1 MKAAVYALLLSALL
15 VVAMIDFDHRMIPDV
30 ISLPGIVVGLV
41 VSTFVLPLGWV
52 GSLVGM
58 TLGGSV
64 LWVLA
69 LLSPYLFGKEGM
81 GGGDI
86 KLLAMIGAFL
96 GWQSVL
102 MTLVFASVTGAVVGS
117 SLMALRRMKRGEAMP
132 FGPFLVGGAVVSMFF
147 YQDVID
153 VYVALLW

>member
-1 MKAAVYALLLSALL
+1 M
-15 VVAMIDFDHRMIPDV
+15 
-30 ISLPGIVVGLV
+30 
-41 VSTFVLPLGWV
+41 
-52 GSLVGM
+52 
-58 TLGGSV
+58 

-69 LLSPYLFGKEGM
+69 LLSPYLFGKAGM
-81 GGGDI
+81 GGGDV

-102 MTLVFASVTGAVVGS
+102 MTLILASITGAVVGS

-153 VYVALLW
+153 VYVALFW